1 MAVMFLAVKSLSRRT
16 GQSAVA
22 AAAYR
27 TGSRLTD
34 ERTGRVADYTR
45 RAGVLASGMVGWRG
59 DRAALWNA
67 AEAAERRKDAMVARE
82 VLLALPHE
90 LDPAARARLV
100 AAYALWLH
108 RRHGVAVEWAI
119 HAPAAG
125 GDARA
130 HHAHLL
136 LTTRRVEADGRLG
149 AKTRELDEAPRS
161 RHQVEAW
168 RRRWADLANEALRQA
183 GVAERLDH
191 RSYRRQ
197 AEADGLPEVLP
208 QVKEGPR
215 ASARRPMD
223 WAARARRINATRA
236 ALNAPVRDLR
246 RAATRAA
253 AAVIDAAAR

>member
-1 MAVMFLAVKSLSRRT
+1 MAVMFLAVKSLSRRA

-27 TGSRLTD
+27 TASRLTD
-34 ERTGRVADYTR
+34 ERTGRVADYAR
-45 RAGVLASGMVGWRG
+45 RTGVVASGVIGWRG

-197 AEADGLPEVLP
+197 AKADGLPELLP

-215 ASARRPMD
+215 SAGPSARR
-223 WAARARRINATRA
+223 WRERARRVNAARA

-246 RAATRAA
+246 RALARSA

>member
-1 MAVMFLAVKSLSRRT
+1 VAVMFLAVKSLSRRA

-27 TGSRLTD
+27 TASRLTD

-45 RAGVLASGMVGWRG
+45 RGGVLATGVAGWRG
-59 DRAALWNA
+59 DRSALWNA

-90 LDPAARARLV
+90 LDPAARARIV
-100 AAYALWLH
+100 AAYAQWLH

-130 HHAHLL
+130 FHAHLL

-168 RRRWADLANEALRQA
+168 RRRWAELANQALREA
-183 GVAERLDH
+183 GAADRLDH

-197 AEADGLPEVLP
+197 AEADGLPELLP

-215 ASARRPMD
+215 GMRRRPLD
-223 WAARARRINATRA
+223 WAARARRINAARA
-236 ALNAPVRDLR
+236 ALNAPARELR
-246 RAATRAA
+246 RALARSAA
-253 AAVIDAAAR
+253 ALIDAAAR

>member
-1 MAVMFLAVKSLSRRT
+1 MAVMFLAVKSLSRRA

-27 TGSRLTD
+27 TASRLTD
-34 ERTGRVADYTR
+34 ERTGRVADYAR
-45 RAGVLASGMVGWRG
+45 RTGVVASGVVGWRG
-59 DRAALWNA
+59 DRATLWNA

-90 LDPAARARLV
+90 LDPAARTRLV

-183 GVAERLDH
+183 GVGERLDH

-197 AEADGLPEVLP
+197 AEEDGLPELLP

-215 ASARRPMD
+215 SAGPSARR
-223 WAARARRINATRA
+223 WRERARRINAARA
-236 ALNAPVRDLR
+236 ALNAPARALR
-246 RAATRAA
+246 QALARSATAL
-253 AAVIDAAAR
+253 IDAAAR

>member
-1 MAVMFLAVKSLSRRT
+1 MFLAVKSLSRRA

-27 TGSRLTD
+27 TASRLTD

-45 RAGVLASGMVGWRG
+45 RAGVLGSGIVGWRG

-90 LDPAARARLV
+90 LDPAQRARIV
-100 AAYALWLH
+100 AAYALWLQ

-136 LTTRRVEADGRLG
+136 LTTRRVEADDRLG

-161 RHQVEAW
+161 RHQIEAW
-168 RRRWADLANEALRQA
+168 RRHWADLTNEALRQA
-183 GVAERLDH
+183 GVAEQIDH
-191 RSYRRQ
+191 RSHRRQ
-197 AEADGLPEVLP
+197 AEADGLPEMLP

-223 WAARARRINATRA
+223 WPTRARRINAARA
-236 ALNAPVRDLR
+236 ALNAPVRELR
-246 RAATRAA
+246 RALARSA